1 MRKLRRRAY
10 ARQFGFKYRRD
21 ADGIIFCMNKSE
33 GFGFSMIQKYS
44 DEEFIAYFDKCL
56 ELMEEINNGNE

>member
-1 MRKLRRRAY
+1 
-10 ARQFGFKYRRD
+10 
-21 ADGIIFCMNKSE
+21 MNKSE